1 MSSPSRPRGGLLRS
15 VLRRQRRPV
24 AVGTLS
30 STVHQTCEALV
41 PVAIGL
47 AIDRAV
53 APSDPVA
60 AALAVGGVLLLF
72 ALLTSAGAWAFWTL
86 DAARMREAHLLRV
99 EVLGAVLGH
108 PGAVR
113 ERSSGDVL
121 SVATSDTRHV
131 AEVVPLLT
139 YLTSATAGLV
149 VSAVVLLRIDVVLG
163 VGLLVAVP
171 LLVVGL
177 QALAPR
183 LEGRVHERQRA
194 AGLASAVAADL
205 LAGLRALR
213 GVGGVPEAVRRYARV
228 SRSSRD
234 AAVGAAGATA
244 TLTGAS
250 TAATGLLLVATAAA
264 AGTAA
269 LEGRISVGELVTVVG
284 AASFLAD
291 PVRTVTAS
299 VQGLAVSRA
308 GARRVVGLLEEV
320 SAGSSPAAAV
330 PSGDAGADDLVP
342 APGEVLGVV
351 VADPVLEEAVVARC
365 AAGRS
370 AGEVLAEPH
379 AVHLLGPTLREALD
393 TGRGGAVG
401 PAGGGV
407 GGRVDV
413 AAALRAAA
421 AEDVVAAVPGGLD
434 GALLDAGA
442 NLSGGQRQRVALAR
456 ALVADPPLLVLRDPT
471 TALDALTEDAVARG
485 LRELRHEGGDGR
497 GARSTVVLTSSPLL
511 LGRCDRVV
519 LVSADGAVRSG
530 THARLLDEPAY
541 AAAVQR

>member
-47 AIDRAV
+47 AVDRAV

-72 ALLTSAGAWAFWTL
+72 AVLTSAGAWAFWTL

-194 AGLASAVAADL
+194 AGRASAVAADL

-213 GVGGVPEAVRRYARV
+213 GAGGVPEAVRRYARV

-269 LEGRISVGELVTVVG
+269 LDGRISVGELVTVVG

-308 GARRVVGLLEEV
+308 GARRVAGLLREV
-320 SAGSSPAAAV
+320 SAVPSPAAA
-330 PSGDAGADDLVP
+330 PDAAGPAAAGGADDLVP

-351 VADPVLEEAVVARC
+351 VADPVLEEVVVARC
-365 AAGRS
+365 AAGR
-370 AGEVLAEPH
+370 AADEVLAEPH

-393 TGRGGAVG
+393 TGRGGA
-401 PAGGGV
+401 AGGQV
-407 GGRVDV
+407 GV

-434 GALLDAGA
+434 GELLDAGA

-485 LRELRHEGGDGR
+485 LRALRHEDGR

-519 LVSADGAVRSG
+519 LVAADGAVRSG